1 MRTSYHTMTLVKASK
16 STILGLI
23 EDWIGHN
30 SFHLH
35 STTDS
40 IPIVA
45 VRHTRFPGLTDHQTG
60 SKMSI
65 IIHELKRI
73 RRSFNMLADATY
85 SASGDIAALVRCKG
99 QTKEMGTAVVQS
111 AGSKHELHAQLLNA
125 KSVSDAI
132 DILRTKL
139 KLHKEALV

>member
-1 MRTSYHTMTLVKASK
+1 MRTSYHTMALVKASK

-23 EDWIGHN
+23 EDWIGRN

-40 IPIVA
+40 TPIVA

-65 IIHELKRI
+65 IIHELDGICAISIQHKIKRLLFI
-73 RRSFNMLADATY
+73 TGLMF
-85 SASGDIAALVRCKG
+85 GDILMTTSEQLVSHI
-99 QTKEMGTAVVQS
+99 KE
-111 AGSKHELHAQLLNA
+111 N
-125 KSVSDAI
+125 I
-132 DILRTKL
+132 
-139 KLHKEALV
+139 